1 MDGNNEKIKVFSK
14 NKFLKKLLQRKGN
27 PAASLISKIPQIMV
41 IYSRGDIVE
50 KYYVPDS
57 K

>member
-1 MDGNNEKIKVFSK
+1 MDGNNEQIKVFSK
-14 NKFLKKLLQRKGN
+14 NKFLKKLLQIKGDS
-27 PAASLISKIPQIMV
+27 ATSLISKIPQIMV

-50 KYYVPDS
+50 EYYVPDS